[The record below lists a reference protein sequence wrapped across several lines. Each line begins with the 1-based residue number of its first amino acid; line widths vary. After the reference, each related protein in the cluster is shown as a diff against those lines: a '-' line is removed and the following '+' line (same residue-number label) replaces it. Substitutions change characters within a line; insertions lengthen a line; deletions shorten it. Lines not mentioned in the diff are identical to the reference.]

1 MPASH
6 PPPDH
11 PINPV
16 ASEPRLDAT
25 DRRNG
30 VAAGRVLLAGAFG
43 LVLAMVLNSQQL
55 LREAQQKPFGW
66 ERDASVAVWEPV
78 EGASSAVGLHLPR
91 LWVDEAFGRS
101 VVDPGAVSD
110 EFAVASEPGSTA
122 GAPLTETTAA
132 DLVVATPAGEGD
144 TQTAGTAPVAVPGT
158 QPTSGDGASSGAE
171 GAAGDEQPVAGASDG
186 TDDTGDTGIG
196 APPTTVAWFPT
207 PDDPLRLHIMGDSM
221 VQFFGHVMV
230 GLANDTGVIEAS
242 SEHQLSSGLSR
253 PDFYDWPARIVEV
266 IPNTDPDAVVMMY
279 GGNDA
284 QALVVDGQIAR
295 PFSEDWV
302 QEYSARV
309 GHVMDLVTT
318 DPDRVLIWV
327 GQPIMESPDY
337 DERMQQVN
345 KVFAA
350 EAAKRD
356 RVTYVDTR
364 DLFRGPNGGFSRYVA
379 DADGQ
384 LADVRLTDGVHLSTV
399 GGRWLSQVLLD
410 ELGVLV
416 DLTSGAPS

>member
-6 PPPDH
+6 APPDH
-11 PINPV
+11 PISPV

-25 DRRNG
+25 DRRDG

-91 LWVDEAFGRS
+91 LWADEAFGRS

-110 EFAVASEPGSTA
+110 EFAVEAEPGSAA
-122 GAPLTETTAA
+122 GAPLMEATPAGV
-132 DLVVATPAGEGD
+132 VVATPAGEGD
-144 TQTAGTAPVAVPGT
+144 TQTAGTAPVAAPGT
-158 QPTSGDGASSGAE
+158 QPASGDGASSEAE
-171 GAAGDEQPVAGASDG
+171 GATGDEQPAVGASDG
-186 TDDTGDTGIG
+186 TDDTGETGVS

-207 PDDPLRLHIMGDSM
+207 PTDPLRLHIMGDSM

-230 GLANDTGVIEAS
+230 GLADDTGIIDAS

-266 IPNTDPDAVVMMY
+266 LPNTDPDAVVMMY

-295 PFSEDWV
+295 PFSEAWV

-410 ELGVLV
+410 ELGGLV

>member
-1 MPASH
+1 
-6 PPPDH
+6 
-11 PINPV
+11 
-16 ASEPRLDAT
+16 
-25 DRRNG
+25 
-30 VAAGRVLLAGAFG
+30 
-43 LVLAMVLNSQQL
+43 
-55 LREAQQKPFGW
+55 
-66 ERDASVAVWEPV
+66 
-78 EGASSAVGLHLPR
+78 
-91 LWVDEAFGRS
+91 
-101 VVDPGAVSD
+101 
-110 EFAVASEPGSTA
+110 
-122 GAPLTETTAA
+122 
-132 DLVVATPAGEGD
+132 
-144 TQTAGTAPVAVPGT
+144 
-158 QPTSGDGASSGAE
+158 
-171 GAAGDEQPVAGASDG
+171 
-186 TDDTGDTGIG
+186 
-196 APPTTVAWFPT
+196 
-207 PDDPLRLHIMGDSM
+207 MGDSM

-266 IPNTDPDAVVMMY
+266 IPSTDPDAVVMMY

-295 PFSEDWV
+295 PFSEAWV

-356 RVTYVDTR
+356 RVIYVDTR

-384 LADVRLTDGVHLSTV
+384 LADVRLSDGVHLSTV

-410 ELGVLV
+410 ELGGLV
-416 DLTSGAPS
+416 DLMSGAPS

>member
-6 PPPDH
+6 VPPD
-11 PINPV
+11 PSTAPA
-16 ASEPRLDAT
+16 ASGPRLDAT
-25 DRRNG
+25 DRHNG
-30 VAAGRVLLAGAFG
+30 VAAGRVLLAGALG
-43 LVLAMVLNSQQL
+43 LVLAIVGNSQQL

-66 ERDASVAVWEPV
+66 ERDASVAVWEPI

-101 VVDPGAVSD
+101 VVDPGATSD
-110 EFAVASEPGSTA
+110 EFAVAAEPDSTA
-122 GAPLTETTAA
+122 TATPTEQTSSEQ
-132 DLVVATPAGEGD
+132 VVATPGIEAD
-144 TQTAGTAPVAVPGT
+144 TQPGGTAPLVAPG
-158 QPTSGDGASSGAE
+158 PRPAPADGASSEAGTAT
-171 GAAGDEQPVAGASDG
+171 GDEQPVTGASDG
-186 TDDTGDTGIG
+186 ADNTGETPIS

-266 IPNTDPDAVVMMY
+266 IPATDPDAVVMMY

-295 PFSEDWV
+295 PFSEAWV

-309 GHVMDLVTT
+309 AHVMDLVTT

-356 RVTYVDTR
+356 RVIYVDIR

-384 LADVRLTDGVHLSTV
+384 LADVRLSDGVHLSTV

-410 ELGVLV
+410 ELGGLV
-416 DLTSGAPS
+416 DLTSGATS